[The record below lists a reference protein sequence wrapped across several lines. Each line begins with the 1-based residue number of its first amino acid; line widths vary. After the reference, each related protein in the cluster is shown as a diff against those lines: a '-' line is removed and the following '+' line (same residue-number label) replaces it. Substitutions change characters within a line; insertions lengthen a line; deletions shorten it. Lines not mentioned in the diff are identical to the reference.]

1 MPDVE
6 TIEVD
11 GLDGLDQVFAS
22 IEADFQGANY
32 NALLAD
38 ELVILSESHDER
50 FERRVN
56 PQGLAWLPWN
66 WRGIRDS
73 DSHPT
78 LEVSSTL
85 RASLMP
91 GGLGSIAEVARNVL
105 TYGTNI
111 AYAGIHN
118 FGALIITGI
127 ALVARGGGGF
137 LPAGSQLNIPQR
149 EFVGMNE
156 TDVDAMTE
164 RVADDA
170 VEKLKR

>member
-11 GLDGLDQVFAS
+11 GLDGLEAVFDGIAAQFQDRDYDQF
-22 IEADFQGANY
+22 
-32 NALLAD
+32 LAD
-38 ELVILSESHDER
+38 EMVILSEAHDER
-50 FERRVN
+50 FERRVD

-66 WRGIRDS
+66 WRRIGES

-78 LEVSSTL
+78 LEVSGTL
-85 RASLMP
+85 RASLTP
-91 GGLGSIAEVARNVL
+91 GGLGSIGEVAKNVL
-105 TYGTNI
+105 TYGTRI

-127 ALVARGGGGF
+127 ALVARRGRGF

-156 TDVDAMTE
+156 GDLDAMTE
-164 RVADDA
+164 RIADDT